1 MSKNFL
7 FHILQAI
14 CSNNKLLWF
23 KIPFKCKNDQD
34 KREEMISS
42 PQKKPTSEGPFRLM
56 PVELAKK
63 ILWNVWLN
71 RLETESLILIIILP
85 KNNNF
90 CCFDTASFILH
101 SFHISLIVLFM
112 MNSLKIWFQH
122 GYWRNLSLWIW

>member
-42 PQKKPTSEGPFRLM
+42 PPEEADFRRAISFDACGIGQKNFMERL
-56 PVELAKK
+56 
-63 ILWNVWLN
+63 I
-71 RLETESLILIIILP
+71 ESSG
-85 KNNNF
+85 N
-90 CCFDTASFILH
+90 
-101 SFHISLIVLFM
+101 
-112 MNSLKIWFQH
+112 
-122 GYWRNLSLWIW
+122 